1 MQKTPE
7 IPAAKL
13 LSIKTASRQL
23 DVSLRQAYQ
32 LVYDRQI
39 EHVRIGRSL
48 KIRQDALDAFIAR
61 NTVGVMKT

>member
-1 MQKTPE
+1 MHNPPE
-7 IPAAKL
+7 APVKL

-32 LVYDRQI
+32 LIYDRQI

-48 KIRQDALDAFIAR
+48 KITQDALDAFIAR
-61 NTVGVMKT
+61 NTVGAIKA